1 MNIPESSYREARG
14 AKIVA
19 VRFRKK
25 ASADEVVARLLDAVR
40 GTELSLHRVF
50 GDGDRVEGRNA
61 AWSASSWRAELFWH
75 SPTLMS
81 GWRLEVFLKRA
92 EIFLELP
99 RRVRLEQPGGH
110 GDPREDPRGVRRARL
125 WQPCDDAR
133 TPLDKKS

>member
-1 MNIPESSYREARG
+1 MPEPHYREARG
-14 AKIVA
+14 DQIVA

-40 GTELSLHRVF
+40 GTDLSLHRVF

-99 RRVRLEQPGGH
+99 GRVRLELRGGQR
-110 GDPREDPRGVRRARL
+110 DPRGDPRGVRRARL
-125 WQPCDDAR
+125 WPPGDDAQ
-133 TPLDKKS
+133 TPLHKKS